1 MHLLHSSIDDVSYC
15 AIAAFAYFHPQA
27 NAETLRHQHTKRVT
41 QMGVATQQ
49 TALRSA
55 PAFGL
60 ASMIETA
67 KTRFARYRAYRQ
79 TVNELS
85 ELSDRELADLGLH
98 RSMIRRLAMQAAEEQ
113 FAR

>member
-1 MHLLHSSIDDVSYC
+1 MAVASTNSADKS
-15 AIAAFAYFHPQA
+15 ASTFGFAS
-27 NAETLRHQHTKRVT
+27 L
-41 QMGVATQQ
+41 
-49 TALRSA
+49 
-55 PAFGL
+55 
-60 ASMIETA
+60 IETM
-67 KTRFARYRAYRQ
+67 KTRIARYRVYRQ